1 MVEEYASEVG
11 AKVKQVSA
19 KENIG
24 ITEIFDE
31 IAEEIG
37 KKYNYQSVHT
47 KTGGGSFTGLQTSPS
62 MKMPRGTAKKR

>member
-37 KKYNYQSVHT
+37 KKYNY
-47 KTGGGSFTGLQTSPS
+47 
-62 MKMPRGTAKKR
+62 